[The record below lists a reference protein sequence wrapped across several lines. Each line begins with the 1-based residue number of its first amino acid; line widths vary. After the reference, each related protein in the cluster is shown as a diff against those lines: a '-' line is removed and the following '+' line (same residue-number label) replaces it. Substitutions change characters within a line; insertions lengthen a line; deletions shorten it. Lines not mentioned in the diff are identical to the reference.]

1 MRSRSCALLVC
12 LLVILAVTLS
22 SCPVAGQA
30 DRESEKPVNLRFRDA
45 PIRSV
50 LEALFQGSGLS
61 YILDPSIQGLI
72 TVNLVDVPFTTALQT
87 VLKTSGLTVNKE
99 GGVYMIS
106 PQKESVTEMPP
117 PELVPA
123 NEVEVEPEKLP
134 EKIAIEFA
142 DIADIAS
149 IFQLQLPTSRYSQ
162 GGYGGGGGYGGYGG
176 GGGYGGYGGGG
187 YGGYGGGGYGGY
199 GGGGGGGYGGYGG
212 GGYGGYGGGGYGG
225 GRGYR

>member
-106 PQKESVTEMPP
+106 PQKESATEMPP

-123 NEVEVEPEKLP
+123 SEVEVEPEKLP

-162 GGYGGGGGYGGYGG
+162 GGYGGLGGGY
-176 GGGYGGYGGGG
+176 
-187 YGGYGGGGYGGY
+187 
-199 GGGGGGGYGGYGG
+199 GGGGGGYGGYGG
-212 GGYGGYGGGGYGG
+212 GGYGGGGYGG